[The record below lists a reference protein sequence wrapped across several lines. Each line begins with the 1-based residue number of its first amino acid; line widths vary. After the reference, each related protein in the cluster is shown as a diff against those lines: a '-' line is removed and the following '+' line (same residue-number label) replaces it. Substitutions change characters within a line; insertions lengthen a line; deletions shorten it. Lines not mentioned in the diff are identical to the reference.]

1 MTNQPNDPKIIA
13 ALGKSY
19 IKLNQLQEASSIL
32 ESGVKMHP
40 LNAEF
45 HHNLGVVHSLTGNL
59 SKAEIHL
66 RKSFSLNELN
76 ENTAFKLAILFAA
89 QDPPKINIAKE
100 WYFKAIHLGAPKD
113 EDLERFIFE

>member
-1 MTNQPNDPKIIA
+1 MANEPSDPRIIT

-19 IKLNQLQEASSIL
+19 LKLNQLQEASFIL

-45 HHNLGVVHSLTGNL
+45 HHNLGVVYGLTGNL

-66 RKSFSLNELN
+66 KKSFSLNEHN

-89 QDPPKINIAKE
+89 QNPPKIENAKE
-100 WYFKAIHLGAPKD
+100 WYDKAIHLGAVKD
-113 EDLERFIFE
+113 KELERIIFE